1 MLRSGY
7 PIVNIKREDRPKYYE
22 ALTFADLGLYSLLVE
37 LVLERALDVFKEMKR
52 IREET
57 QRAKEW
63 AARWGKKE
71 AAAAQR
77 REEREY
83 KLWLANVETL
93 RLEFKSR
100 CELLNETLE
109 SLDLSQKDYPSPEF
123 SKYLQLKTS
132 GRATQNWFFTLRM
145 RDKTQGMQFDFLF
158 RFFRNYTIH
167 NFDESVPIQLNW
179 FVDSSPEPVDNERI
193 RLREIWLSGERQWKV
208 RMAENRQDVTRDVA
222 SVGPVIEQFF
232 DDVLKSCFG
241 ITPG

>member
-1 MLRSGY
+1 
-7 PIVNIKREDRPKYYE
+7 
-22 ALTFADLGLYSLLVE
+22 
-37 LVLERALDVFKEMKR
+37 
-52 IREET
+52 
-57 QRAKEW
+57 
-63 AARWGKKE
+63 
-71 AAAAQR
+71 
-77 REEREY
+77 
-83 KLWLANVETL
+83 
-93 RLEFKSR
+93 
-100 CELLNETLE
+100 
-109 SLDLSQKDYPSPEF
+109 
-123 SKYLQLKTS
+123 
-132 GRATQNWFFTLRM
+132 M